1 MKTFKHL
8 SIREREIICKGLAKG
23 LSLAEIGR
31 NIRRSTST
39 ISRDMLR
46 NGMSRETYWAI
57 DADFHADCRK
67 EESKR
72 PRKIGQ
78 NLRLREYI
86 HFKMSLGWS
95 PEQIAKRLKRVYAED
110 TSMRV
115 SHETIYTYL
124 YCLPRGALKKELMSY
139 LRQKKSIHAKRGKVY
154 AERGRISDMVS
165 ISERPK
171 ETEDRTIP
179 GHWEGD
185 LVVGRFHKSAVGTL
199 VERTTRTVILV
210 PLKKKDATSVR
221 KAFEKELASLPEQ
234 MKLSMTYDRG
244 KEMTEH
250 KLFTEHTKMKVYF
263 ADPYSPWQRGTNE
276 NTNGLIRQ
284 FFPKGTDFTKV
295 TRRQIKRVQDLLN
308 GRPRKTL
315 AFETPY
321 EVFTR
326 LINQTGVALEA

>member
-1 MKTFKHL
+1 MRTFKHL
-8 SIREREIICKGLAKG
+8 SIRERETISKGLARG

-31 NIRRSTST
+31 RLHRSAGT
-39 ISRDMLR
+39 ISRDMTK
-46 NGMSRETYWAI
+46 NGMTRDTYWAN

-67 EESKR
+67 DESKR
-72 PRKIGQ
+72 PRKIEKSWK
-78 NLRLREYI
+78 LREYI

-95 PEQIAKRLKRVYAED
+95 PEQIAKRLKRVYPED
-110 TSMRV
+110 MSMRV
-115 SHETIYTYL
+115 SHETIYTYV
-124 YCLPRGALKKELMSY
+124 YCLPRGTLKKELMGY
-139 LRQKKSIHAKRGKVY
+139 LRQKPSIHGKRGKKY
-154 AERGRISDMVS
+154 IERGKIADMVS

-185 LVVGRFHKSAVGTL
+185 LIVGRFHKSAIGTL

-210 PLKKKDATSVR
+210 PLKEKDATSVR
-221 KAFEKELASLPEQ
+221 EAFERELASLPEQ

-276 NTNGLIRQ
+276 NTNGLIRE
-284 FFPKGTDFTKV
+284 FFPKGIDFTKV
-295 TRRQIKRVQDLLN
+295 TRRQIKHVQDLLN
-308 GRPRKTL
+308 GRPRKVL

-321 EVFTR
+321 EAFTR
-326 LINQTGVALEA
+326 LINQNKVALEA

>member
-8 SIREREIICKGLAKG
+8 SIRERETISKGLVKG

-31 NIRRSTST
+31 KLHRSAST
-39 ISRDMLR
+39 ISRDMTK
-46 NGMSRETYWAI
+46 NEMTRETYWAN
-57 DADFHADCRK
+57 DAAFHADCRK
-67 EESKR
+67 DESKR
-72 PRKIGQ
+72 PRKIEI
-78 NLRLREYI
+78 NWKLKEYV

-95 PEQIAKRLKRVYAED
+95 PEQIAKRLKRVYPED
-110 TSMRV
+110 MSMRV

-124 YCLPRGALKKELMSY
+124 YCLPRGTLKKELMSY
-139 LRQKKSIHAKRGKVY
+139 LRQKPSMHSKRGKAY
-154 AERGRISDMVS
+154 AERGRIADMVS

-171 ETEDRTIP
+171 ETEGRTIP

-210 PLKKKDATSVR
+210 PLKEKDATSVR
-221 KAFEKELASLPEQ
+221 EAFERELASLPEQ

-276 NTNGLIRQ
+276 NTNGLIREY
-284 FFPKGTDFTKV
+284 FPKGTDFTKV

-308 GRPRKTL
+308 GRPRKVL
-315 AFETPY
+315 GFETPY

-326 LINQTGVALEA
+326 LINQNSVALEA

>member
-8 SIREREIICKGLAKG
+8 SIRERETISKGLAEG
-23 LSLAEIGR
+23 LSLTEIGR
-31 NIRRSTST
+31 RLCRSAST
-39 ISRDMLR
+39 VSRDMTK
-46 NGMSRETYWAI
+46 NGMTRESYWAL

-67 EESKR
+67 DESKR
-72 PRKIGQ
+72 PRKIEQ
-78 NLRLREYI
+78 NRKLREYI
-86 HFKMSLGWS
+86 RFKMSLGWS
-95 PEQIAKRLKRVYAED
+95 PEQIAKRLKRVYPD
-110 TSMRV
+110 DMSMRV

-124 YCLPRGALKKELMSY
+124 YCLPRGTLKKELMSF
-139 LRQKKSIHAKRGKVY
+139 LRQKPSVHGKRGKVY
-154 AERGRISDMVS
+154 AERGRIADMVS

-210 PLKKKDATSVR
+210 PLKEKDATSVR
-221 KAFEKELASLPEQ
+221 EAFERELASLPEQ

-250 KLFTEHTKMKVYF
+250 KLFTEHTKMQVYF

-276 NTNGLIRQ
+276 NTNGLIRE

-295 TRRQIKRVQDLLN
+295 TRRQIKHVQDLLN
-308 GRPRKTL
+308 GRPRKVL
-315 AFETPY
+315 GFETPY
-321 EVFTR
+321 EAFTR
-326 LINQTGVALEA
+326 LINQNGVALEA